1 MELFRRRVS
10 FLLVLLILV
19 GCGQERAFAPPG
31 RPYPVTLAQGVLV
44 APLPSPSSSSSSLSS
59 GSSGGSG
66 GSCNLSFGNCGSGSD
81 ALVGLAV
88 VVAVVIVVA
97 VVVCAVDAASYQP
110 PSVVE
115 WYCVNLSGEGVPLA
129 VISISTTS
137 QIYLDEQ
144 QHAALSQGLYTRAVL
159 RPAVWEGTRG
169 APTQDVRVSL
179 ADGRVTI
186 TPVEQTP

>member
-1 MELFRRRVS
+1 MEPFLRRLS
-10 FLLVLLILV
+10 FLMVLLVLV
-19 GCGQERAFAPPG
+19 GCGQGRASAPPG

-44 APLPSPSSSSSSLSS
+44 APLPSPSSSSSSS

-88 VVAVVIVVA
+88 VVAVVIVVV
-97 VVVCAVDAASYQP
+97 VVVCVVDAASDEP

-129 VISISTTS
+129 VIPISTTN

-144 QHAALSQGLYTRAVL
+144 QHAALTQGLYTRAVL
-159 RPAVWEGTRG
+159 RPAVWEGTHG

-186 TPVEQTP
+186 APVELKP